1 MDRTDPPRRPAQQGL
16 AGVWHALL
24 DWLFPIH
31 CVGCHAPG
39 VAICPTCAAGIRYP
53 TRALCASCGQ
63 PAVLARP
70 GEICRR
76 CLAKLSALDGD
87 YAAAFAVGVLRQAI
101 HQFKYGG
108 QTHLAGP
115 LAEILLTWWRE
126 FAFPVDLV
134 IPVPLHPLRERERG
148 YNQALL
154 LSRRFCAGTGLPHSE
169 HSLQRHRPT
178 RPQVGLNA
186 SQRRENV
193 AGAFTCVE
201 PALVAGRRILLMD
214 DVTTTGATLCAAAEA
229 LRQAGAGAVFSFT
242 IARPMPG
249 LTDFTFHGI

>member
-1 MDRTDPPRRPAQQGL
+1 MDELDPPRRPAQQGL
-16 AGVWHALL
+16 AGVWHTLL

-39 VAICPTCAAGIRYP
+39 AAICPACAAAIRYP
-53 TRALCASCGQ
+53 TRAFCASCGR
-63 PAVLARP
+63 PAALSRP

-76 CLAKLSALDGD
+76 CLAGLPALEAN
-87 YAAAFAVGVLRQAI
+87 YAAAFAAGVLRQAI
-101 HQFKYGG
+101 HQFKYAG
-108 QTHLAGP
+108 QSHLAGP
-115 LAEILLTWWRE
+115 LADILLAWWRE

-134 IPVPLHPLRERERG
+134 IPVPLHPLREHERG

-154 LSRRFCAGTGLPHSE
+154 LSRRFSAGAGLPHSE
-169 HSLQRHRPT
+169 HALQRHRPT

-193 AGAFTCVE
+193 AGAFSCVE
-201 PALVAGRRILLMD
+201 PNLVAGKCILLID

-229 LRQAGAGAVFSFT
+229 LRQAGAHAVTALT

-249 LTDFTFHGI
+249 LTDSAFHGI

>member
-1 MDRTDPPRRPAQQGL
+1 MDSTEPPRRPAHRGL

-31 CVGCHAPG
+31 CLGCHAPG
-39 VAICPTCAAGIRYP
+39 AAICPTCAATTRYP
-53 TRALCASCGQ
+53 TRAFCASCSR
-63 PAVLARP
+63 PAELTRP
-70 GEICRR
+70 GEICRH
-76 CLAKLSALDGD
+76 CLAGLPALDGN

-101 HQFKYGG
+101 HQFKYAG
-108 QTHLAGP
+108 QSHLAGP
-115 LAEILLTWWRE
+115 LADTLLMWWDE
-126 FAFPVDLV
+126 FAFPADLV

-169 HSLQRHRPT
+169 HALQRHRPT

-186 SQRRENV
+186 SQRRQNV

-201 PALVAGRRILLMD
+201 ANTVAGKRILLID

-229 LRQAGAGAVFSFT
+229 LHQAGADAVLALT